1 MDEMFFGDEGM
12 DEMDEDSG
20 PEQLDAPPPSLLH
33 SVSHLLALDM
43 CNASHLAAAAGAR
56 AAPPTARGGRARLGL
71 VFNSEDAASAAAAA
85 KAWTA
90 IAAAAPVNLA
100 ALRTLVALA
109 HAASLSADVPKAMA
123 AAMQS
128 ELLPA
133 AARAAAK
140 SAAAA
145 DVASYAAYASAL
157 GLSAGEGALLT
168 NGRLVPLATPLD
180 AVDVG
185 LLEEYEFRQ
194 RAEGAAKLIS
204 ELDPGKSDVAA
215 WRSSVLMHAV
225 AELSR
230 VAQRATQQSG
240 RGDRKVQL
248 QPDDLYPGCARTSAH
263 PSTLLCCR
271 G

>member
-1 MDEMFFGDEGM
+1 
-12 DEMDEDSG
+12 
-20 PEQLDAPPPSLLH
+20 
-33 SVSHLLALDM
+33 
-43 CNASHLAAAAGAR
+43 
-56 AAPPTARGGRARLGL
+56 
-71 VFNSEDAASAAAAA
+71 
-85 KAWTA
+85 
-90 IAAAAPVNLA
+90 
-100 ALRTLVALA
+100 
-109 HAASLSADVPKAMA
+109 MA

-271 G
+271 DELLARRLQEGEKEAAARLAWQHRAPALARRRGDWRARGSGREPHICA